1 MAQSGP
7 GHAGVPKVTWL
18 KERRPM
24 LWAIAVDVDQV

>member
-1 MAQSGP
+1 MAQSSP

-18 KERRPM
+18 KGRPM